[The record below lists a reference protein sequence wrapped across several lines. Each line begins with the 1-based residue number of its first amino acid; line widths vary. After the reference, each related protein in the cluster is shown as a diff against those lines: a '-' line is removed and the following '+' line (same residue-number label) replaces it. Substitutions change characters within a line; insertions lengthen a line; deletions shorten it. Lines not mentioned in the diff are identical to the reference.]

1 MAHIYGQSGA
11 EKELLRECP
20 PGIHNFE
27 DIKISLTKLQNKL
40 VQERTTFFENLPKEI
55 HKEKDKLEN
64 LKIKGK
70 ETEDAWDEKI
80 NDIKKIIKAIKIKI
94 GSEHKIRLIFV
105 LPIKYV
111 DLFIKNNISKPSA
124 MREAKND
131 IEAQNKV
138 IYSLENE
145 PDKVFYGEQKGLK
158 SEINQLED
166 VKKSPN
172 YFGAYGELQVLNE
185 LKKLNDDFHIFCDV
199 NITLPDYV
207 RYRGNRNLK
216 SAQMDFVVVGHTG
229 IFVIE
234 VKYWSSKYLNSYDG
248 ISPHEQVDR
257 AGQVLYIY
265 LKKHTFLFKPITTK
279 VLVPIRRNMEC
290 DEKYKFVRIQNP
302 SDIRGF
308 ICSDNKTTL
317 SDMKIN
323 KLVSLLKRKI

>member
-11 EKELLRECP
+11 EKELLRECHP
-20 PGIHNFE
+20 EIHNFE

-70 ETEDAWDEKI
+70 ETKDTWDEKI
-80 NDIKKIIKAIKIKI
+80 KQIKNSINDIKIKI

-124 MREAKND
+124 MRKAKND

-172 YFGAYGELQVLNE
+172 YSGAYGELQVLNE

-199 NITLPDYV
+199 NITLADYV
-207 RYRGNRNLK
+207 HYRGNRNLK

-234 VKYWSSKYLNSYDG
+234 VKNWSSEYLNSYDG

-257 AGQVLYIY
+257 AGRVLYIY
-265 LKKHTFLFKPITTK
+265 FKKHTFLFKPRITEL
-279 VLVPIRRNMEC
+279 LVPIRHNREY
-290 DEKYKFVRIQNP
+290 DEKYKFVFIRNP
-302 SDIRGF
+302 SGIREF
-308 ICSDNKTTL
+308 IRSDNKTTL
-317 SDMKIN
+317 SDRKIN
-323 KLVSLLKRKI
+323 KLVSLLKHKI

>member
-1 MAHIYGQSGA
+1 MAQIYGQSGA

-27 DIKISLTKLQNKL
+27 NIKYSLAKLQNKL
-40 VQERTTFFENLPKEI
+40 VQERTTFFEILPKEI

-70 ETEDAWDEKI
+70 ENEDTWDEKI
-80 NDIKKIIKAIKIKI
+80 KQIKKSIKDKKTKI
-94 GSEHKIRLIFV
+94 GSEHKIHLLFTV
-105 LPIKYV
+105 PINYV

-124 MREAKND
+124 MRKAKKD

-145 PDKVFYGEQKGLK
+145 PDKVFHGEQKELIG
-158 SEINQLED
+158 EINQLKTI
-166 VKKSPN
+166 VKSPD
-172 YFGAYGELQVLNE
+172 YSGAYGELQVLNE
-185 LKKLNDDFHIFCDV
+185 LKELNDDFHIFCDV
-199 NITLPDYV
+199 NITLADYV

-234 VKYWSSKYLNSYDG
+234 VKNWSSEYLNSYNG

-257 AGQVLYIY
+257 AGLVLYIY
-265 LKKHTFLFKPITTK
+265 FKKHTFLFKPRITK
-279 VLVPIRRNMEC
+279 LLVPIRCNMEY
-290 DEKYKFVRIQNP
+290 DEKYKFVLIQNP
-302 SDIRGF
+302 SGVRKF

-317 SDMKIN
+317 SDREIN
-323 KLVSLLKRKI
+323 KLVSLLKWRI